1 MVNYLSAN
9 KVFVPVLWN
18 IPHIKSDR
26 HFPLSFVRLRMR
38 TVNDNQSI
46 LCSWSLGPLLVTY
59 APTYHSKNC
68 GYTHCHP
75 RPCNLPTRCCRRHG
89 INCDEQIPV
98 SSVVGSAGSCLPTYK
113 ESRGIIPLLP
123 QQPTHFSRWP
133 TEPSTRPHFRRL
145 ITTKQLLSF
154 GSALALVSYGS
165 VFIRVF
171 NSFNTDQ
178 I

>member
-1 MVNYLSAN
+1 MNRSPCPWLLDPQVAAYQLTRRTGESYRYSHSNRPISVEGRYT
-9 KVFVPVLWN
+9 VLRT
-18 IPHIKSDR
+18 IA
-26 HFPLSFVRLRMR
+26 RLR
-38 TVNDNQSI
+38 T
-46 LCSWSLGPLLVTY
+46 
-59 APTYHSKNC
+59 
-68 GYTHCHP
+68 
-75 RPCNLPTRCCRRHG
+75 
-89 INCDEQIPV
+89 
-98 SSVVGSAGSCLPTYK
+98 
-113 ESRGIIPLLP
+113 
-123 QQPTHFSRWP
+123 